1 MREARLYFQDI
12 LQACDYILEFTAR
25 QSFDEFR
32 SDAKTRSAVER
43 QFEII
48 GEASRQ
54 LPGEYRDRYAQIPW
68 RQISGMRNIIA
79 HAYFGITSRPSGTQS
94 TTMSAAF
101 GPMCIQSW
109 TLGRNRS
116 NPETFRRDFDT
127 IYGYVL
133 HGFLGKSGHSC
144 PRGRPCRVCASP
156 CPV

>member
-79 HAYFGITSRPSGTQS
+79 HAYFGIDQQAVWDAIDHDVRRLRADVHSILD
-94 TTMSAAF
+94 A
-101 GPMCIQSW
+101 W
-109 TLGRNRS
+109 TES
-116 NPETFRRDFDT
+116 
-127 IYGYVL
+127 
-133 HGFLGKSGHSC
+133 K
-144 PRGRPCRVCASP
+144 
-156 CPV
+156 